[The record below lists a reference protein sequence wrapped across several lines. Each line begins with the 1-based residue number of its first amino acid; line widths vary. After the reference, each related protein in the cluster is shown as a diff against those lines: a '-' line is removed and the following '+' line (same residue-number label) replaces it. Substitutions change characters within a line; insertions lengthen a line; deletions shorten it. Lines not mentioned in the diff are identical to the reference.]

1 MSVTTIPHI
10 EASVHAANLW
20 LKELAEELGW
30 ADRERVYHALRSVLH
45 ALRNRLTVDEAADL
59 GAQLPLLIRGLYYE
73 GWDPSSTP
81 VKERRREAFLH
92 HIAAD
97 FRADRGAYP
106 EGIAWAVFKVLERH
120 VSSGEIEDV
129 LHVLPREIR
138 SLWPGGELLGA
149 APVG

>member
-1 MSVTTIPHI
+1 MSVTTIPHV
-10 EASVHAANLW
+10 EASIHTANAW
-20 LKELAEELGW
+20 LKELAGELGW
-30 ADRERVYHALRSVLH
+30 EDRERAYRALRSVLH

-81 VKERRREAFLH
+81 VRERNKEVFLG

-97 FRADRGAYP
+97 FRDDPNIYP
-106 EGIAWAVFKVLERH
+106 EGIAWAVFKLLERH
-120 VSSGEIEDV
+120 VSPGEVKDV

-138 SLWPGGELLGA
+138 ALWPGGEVPDAL
-149 APVG
+149 PIV

>member
-10 EASVHAANLW
+10 EASVYTANVW
-20 LKELAEELGW
+20 LKELGW
-30 ADRERVYHALRSVLH
+30 EDREQVYHGLRSVLH

-81 VKERRREAFLH
+81 VRERRKEVFLH

-97 FRADRGAYP
+97 FRDDPAAYP
-106 EGIAWAVFKVLERH
+106 
-120 VSSGEIEDV
+120 
-129 LHVLPREIR
+129 
-138 SLWPGGELLGA
+138 
-149 APVG
+149 

>member
-1 MSVTTIPHI
+1 MSVTAIPHI
-10 EASVHAANLW
+10 EAGVHTANVW
-20 LKELAEELGW
+20 LKELAQELKW
-30 ADRERVYHALRSVLH
+30 DDRERVYHGLRSVLH

-81 VKERRREAFLH
+81 VKERHKEAFLH

-97 FRADRGAYP
+97 FRGDPEVYP
-106 EGIAWAVFKVLERH
+106 EAVAWAVFKVLERH
-120 VSSGEIEDV
+120 VSTGEIRDV

-138 SLWPGGELLGA
+138 SLWPGGEVIDA
-149 APVG
+149 APVA

>member
-10 EASVHAANLW
+10 EASVHSANAW
-20 LKELAEELGW
+20 LKELAQELGW
-30 ADRERVYHALRSVLH
+30 DDRQRAYHALRSVLH

-59 GAQLPLLIRGLYYE
+59 GAQLPMLIRGLYYE

-81 VKERRREAFLH
+81 VKERHKEVFLQ

-97 FRADRGAYP
+97 FRNDAEAYP

-120 VSSGEIEDV
+120 VSSGEIRDV
-129 LHVLPREIR
+129 LHILPREIR
-138 SLWPGGELLGA
+138 SLWPAGEVPNLTSA
-149 APVG
+149 V